1 MPAPTT
7 RRATAAALLAAALLA
22 AGCADRRIHITS
34 DPPGALVTLN
44 DVQVGRT
51 PVEVNFTSFGV
62 YDVQLRRE
70 GYASLTTNAE
80 ARPELHDQ
88 PLFDAASVIQP
99 GRPRTDVYWH
109 FVMEPLE
116 TDPDALIQRAREIR
130 DRAPGPA
137 ADETSAGAAE
147 GPAGEAGG

>member
-1 MPAPTT
+1 MPDALMP
-7 RRATAAALLAAALLA
+7 RPLLALLAVALLS

-34 DPPGALVTLN
+34 DPPGALVALN
-44 DVQVGRT
+44 DVEVGRT

-62 YDVQLRRE
+62 YDVQLRRR
-70 GYASLTTNAE
+70 GYASLTTSAE

-88 PLFDAASVIQP
+88 PLFDAISVIQP

-116 TDPDALIQRAREIR
+116 TDPDALIERAREVR
-130 DRAPGPA
+130 GRAPRPETPPEPPGPA
-137 ADETSAGAAE
+137 ENT
-147 GPAGEAGG
+147 GG